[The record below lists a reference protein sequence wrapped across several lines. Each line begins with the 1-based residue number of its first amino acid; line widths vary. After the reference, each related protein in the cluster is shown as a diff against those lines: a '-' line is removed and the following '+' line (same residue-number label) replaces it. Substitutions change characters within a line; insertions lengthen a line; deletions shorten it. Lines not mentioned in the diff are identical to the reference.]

1 MDGTFEYD
9 DSNLQKLYEAL
20 DPKRREKALRR
31 AFRREAT
38 RVRRS
43 AVNRLRGSI
52 RSDRDLESGIRA
64 PVFKRKAVGFRVTV
78 GTKVVKRRYKGKKK
92 GVRQYGAA
100 KSTWVGFGFHTNRQ
114 GLEKPVLIW
123 AEDGTKPRRTKTATK
138 IFARSR
144 KGHNTGQMKRYG
156 FMRLT
161 AAQER
166 GIGTANIHT
175 EVNNSIIRE
184 AKKYGCK

>member
-64 PVFKRKAVGFRVTV
+64 LVFKRKAVGFRVTV
-78 GTKVVKRRYKGKKK
+78 GTKRVNRTGKE
-92 GVRQYGAA
+92 
-100 KSTWVGFGFHTNRQ
+100 FGFHKNRR
-114 GLEKPVLIW
+114 GLKKPVLIW
-123 AEDGTKPRRTKTATK
+123 AEEGTKPRRTKTATK

-156 FMRLT
+156 FMQRT

-166 GIGTANIHT
+166 GVVTANIHT

>member
-43 AVNRLRGSI
+43 AVNRLQGSI

-64 PVFKRKAVGFRVTV
+64 LVFKRKAVGFRVTV
-78 GTKVVKRRYKGKKK
+78 GTKRVKRTGKE
-92 GVRQYGAA
+92 
-100 KSTWVGFGFHTNRQ
+100 FGFHKNRR
-114 GLEKPVLIW
+114 GLKKPVLIW
-123 AEDGTKPRRTKTATK
+123 AEEGTKPRRTKTATK

-166 GIGTANIHT
+166 GIVTANIHT

>member
-64 PVFKRKAVGFRVTV
+64 LVFKRKAVGFRVTV
-78 GTKVVKRRYKGKKK
+78 GTKRVKRTGKE
-92 GVRQYGAA
+92 
-100 KSTWVGFGFHTNRQ
+100 FGFHKNRR
-114 GLEKPVLIW
+114 GLKKPVLIW
-123 AEDGTKPRRTKTATK
+123 AE
-138 IFARSR
+138 
-144 KGHNTGQMKRYG
+144 
-156 FMRLT
+156 
-161 AAQER
+161 
-166 GIGTANIHT
+166 
-175 EVNNSIIRE
+175 
-184 AKKYGCK
+184 